1 VTSVDISHI
10 FDITGKVTIVTG
22 AAGGIGRAIALGLAQ
37 FGSDVV
43 LADMAETGLGE
54 LVAQIER
61 TGSQALPVQVDLTDL
76 KDIDTLVAHTM
87 SRFGKID
94 VLVNSVGTNVR
105 RPALQITEEDWDKV
119 IDTNL
124 KSLFFCTRSVGEIMV
139 EQSRGKVI
147 NIASVMGLVG
157 SPDYQT
163 IVPYCAS
170 KGGVVQL
177 TRALAIEW
185 AKYNVQVNAIAPAV
199 VATPLVEAVL
209 KDRDIRNRIE
219 ELTPMGR
226 IGQPEELVGPAVF
239 LASEASSYVT
249 GHILCVDGGWLAQ

>member
-1 VTSVDISHI
+1 MTSVEISHI

-43 LADMAETGLGE
+43 LADMAETGVGE
-54 LVAQIER
+54 LVTQIER

-76 KDIDTLVAHTM
+76 NDIDRLVAETM

-94 VLVNSVGTNVR
+94 VLVNSVGCNVR

-124 KSLFFCTRSVGEIMV
+124 KSLFFCTRAVGEIMV
-139 EQSRGKVI
+139 GQNRGKVI

-163 IVPYCAS
+163 VVPYCAS

-177 TRALAIEW
+177 TRAFATEW

-209 KDRDIRNRIE
+209 KNREIRDRIE
-219 ELTPMGR
+219 KLTPMGR

-239 LASEASSYVT
+239 LASPASSYVT

>member
-1 VTSVDISHI
+1 MTSVEISHI
-10 FDITGKVTIVTG
+10 FDLTGKVTIVTG

-185 AKYNVQVNAIAPAV
+185 AKYNVQVNAIAPATV
-199 VATPLVEAVL
+199 ETPLVKSL
-209 KDRDIRNRIE
+209 LNDREIRNRIE
-219 ELTPMGR
+219 NATPMGR
-226 IGQPEELVGPAVF
+226 PGHAEELVGPAVF